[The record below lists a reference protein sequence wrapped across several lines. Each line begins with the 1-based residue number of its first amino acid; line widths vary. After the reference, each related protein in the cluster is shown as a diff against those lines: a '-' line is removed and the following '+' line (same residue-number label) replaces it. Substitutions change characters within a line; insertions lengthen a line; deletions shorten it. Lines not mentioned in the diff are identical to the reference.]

1 MARRGSLFRRLL
13 GLETEYAIRFAPDG
27 EHPGNDVAF
36 QAVKR
41 ALSHLVATRPGHSA
55 PGRDQLFTQNGGA
68 FYYEYL
74 PHCLWGGLV
83 EGATPECRGPG
94 QLLVYQRAQEE
105 LLLAAL
111 PLAED
116 ELRSQ
121 GFPGRLGLLK
131 NSRDAEGHVYGSQE
145 NYEVPIARGLGLA
158 LYRLGVA
165 ALLPLLLVQTL
176 ATYLLVLLILIGVI
190 LGTVVMLFVPRWRRR
205 LEQLSED
212 QRELEITLGRFQLW
226 FTLIVTWPI
235 TTLFALL
242 LRLVAF
248 RRERR
253 RALAFLVTRT
263 VIVGA
268 GSVDG
273 DRRFRLA
280 EKAQSIRKLMRSTIL
295 PEDRPIFDTG
305 NLIKMLAA
313 PFNLQLDPVVRLFR
327 QRQRLQLNLADSN
340 RAQVAEYLKVG
351 TAALV
356 LDMIGDDRLAGAPRL
371 RDPVAAL
378 RALADDPTLR
388 TPLELAGGATAN
400 ALEIQ
405 RWYQE
410 QARDFLRESTAT
422 SMEARQVVR
431 LWGEVLDAY
440 EEGDPGRLVGRVDWV
455 TKRYLLERCGA
466 EDDAATLKT
475 LDLRYHELGEGYF
488 DQLARAGETAVLADP
503 AAVERAT
510 REPPE
515 DSPAFVRGGLIRSEA
530 GSGAR
535 LIVSWDS
542 AYVGQRLRG
551 KVIPFRPRRRR
562 GP

>member
-1 MARRGSLFRRLL
+1 MPRRGSPLRRLL
-13 GLETEYAIRFAPDG
+13 GLETEYAIRFASDG

-74 PHCLWGGLV
+74 PHCLWGGLI

-94 QLLVYQRAQEE
+94 QLLVYQRAQEA

-111 PLAED
+111 PHAED
-116 ELRSQ
+116 ELRVQ

-145 NYEVPIARGLGLA
+145 NYEVPIARGLALA

-165 ALLPLLLVQTL
+165 ALLPLLVVQTL
-176 ATYLLVLLILIGVI
+176 VTYLLVLVILVGVI
-190 LGTVVMLFVPRWRRR
+190 LGTIVMLFVPRWRRR

-226 FTLIVTWPI
+226 FTLVVTWPI

-253 RALAFLVTRT
+253 RLLAFLVTRT

-280 EKAQSIRKLMRSTIL
+280 EKAQAIRQLIRSTIL
-295 PEDRPIFDTG
+295 PGDRPVFDTG

-327 QRQRLQLNLADSN
+327 RHQRLQLNLADSN
-340 RAQVAEYLKVG
+340 RAQAAEYLKVG
-351 TAALV
+351 TAALM
-356 LDMIGDDRLAGAPRL
+356 LDMVDDDRLAGAPRL

-378 RALADDPTLR
+378 HALVDDPTLR
-388 TPLELAGGATAN
+388 VPLELAGGGTAT

-405 RWYQE
+405 RWYHE
-410 QARDFLRESTAT
+410 QARDYLRETTAT
-422 SMEARQVVR
+422 SLEARQVVQ
-431 LWGEVLDAY
+431 LWGETLDAY
-440 EEGDPGRLVGRVDWV
+440 ERDEPARLVGRVDWV
-455 TKRYLLERCGA
+455 TKRFLLERCGA
-466 EDDAATLKT
+466 ADDAATLKT
-475 LDLRYHELGEGYF
+475 VDLRYHELGEGYF
-488 DQLARAGETAVLADP
+488 DRLAGAGETADLAAP
-503 AAVERAT
+503 AEVERAM

-515 DSPAFVRGGLIRSEA
+515 DTPAFVRGGLIRSEA
-530 GSGAR
+530 GSAAR
-535 LIVSWDS
+535 LIVSWHS

-551 KVIPFRPRRRR
+551 KVIPFRQRRR
-562 GP
+562 PDP